1 MNSQK
6 YIAIGDIHGCVAS
19 LKALID
25 QLKSFQDR
33 TFIFVGDYIDRGPS
47 SKEVVNFLIGFQQQ
61 VDCVFLRGNHEQ
73 MMLNAL
79 NGSDEQLWLMNGGRT
94 TINSYEKEGGEF
106 TLSDDHQAFYDSLEL
121 YYETPDYFFV
131 HAGVDPS
138 KTIKEALQDD
148 RSRQNFM
155 WERSHL
161 NSYQTQWEKTVVF
174 GHTPRPHPIREKN
187 MIGIDTGCVY
197 NRAGYGRLT
206 AVSLPEVEFV
216 QQDCID

>member
-6 YIAIGDIHGCVAS
+6 YIAIGDIHGCAAS
-19 LKALID
+19 LKALVD
-25 QLKSFQDR
+25 QLQSYRDR

-47 SKEVVNFLIGFQQQ
+47 SKEVVDFLIDFQQE
-61 VDCVFLRGNHEQ
+61 VECIFLRGNHEQ

-79 NGSDEQLWLMNGGRT
+79 NGSDKQLWLMNGGRT
-94 TINSYEKEGGEF
+94 TIKSYEKNGEQF
-106 TLSDDHQAFYDSLEL
+106 ELPDEHRAFYESLEL

-131 HAGVDPS
+131 HAGVNPS
-138 KTIKEALQDD
+138 QTIKQALQDE
-148 RSRQNFM
+148 RSRQNFI

-161 NSYQTQWEKTVVF
+161 NSYQTKWEKTVVF
-174 GHTPRPHPIREKN
+174 GHTPRPHPIREEN

-197 NRAGYGRLT
+197 DRAGYGRLT
-206 AVSLPEVEFV
+206 AVSLPEEEFI